1 MKGHSGG
8 TGGQSGYSRVFL
20 VLLSLAVMAAIA
32 GLMWSYHLSGR
43 LTHAE
48 AQLSQAQR
56 QNQKLASAL
65 NETNARLKIT
75 NEALGHSRGSRQK
88 QLEQRAR
95 ELLRRQRAAAENT
108 VGPQQNNSSVSA
120 SDAKTGSGSAQ
131 TELKPD
137 EAQLQSVQGDLGL
150 PSGPI
155 ATNQDE
161 LNFLERRHDRNYYP
175 FTLKKGKKQQ
185 ISTVT
190 LELRKADLKHNRYTL
205 IVRADDKKIEKKN
218 RGLNEPVQFYTG
230 KDKFLYELVV
240 NSIEKNEVMGYL
252 ATPLNAPTPESN
264 SGS

>member
-8 TGGQSGYSRVFL
+8 AGEQGGYSRVFL
-20 VLLSLAVMAAIA
+20 ILLALAGMAAIA
-32 GLMWSYHLSGR
+32 GLAWSYHLSGR

-48 AQLSQAQR
+48 AQLSQAQQ

-95 ELLRRQRAAAENT
+95 ELLRRQRAAAEGT
-108 VGPQQNNSSVSA
+108 EAPQHNNSSVSA
-120 SDAKTGSGSAQ
+120 NDAKTGSVSTQ
-131 TELKPD
+131 TEPKPG

-150 PSGPI
+150 LSGPI
-155 ATNQDE
+155 ATNRDE
-161 LNFLERRHDRNYYP
+161 LNFLERKHDRNYYP

-185 ISTVT
+185 VSTVI
-190 LELRKADLKHNRYTL
+190 LELKKADLKRNRYTL
-205 IVRADDKKIEKKN
+205 IVHADNKKIEKKN
-218 RGLNEPVQFYTG
+218 RGLNEPVQFYTD

-240 NSIEKNEVMGYL
+240 YSIEKNEATGYL
-252 ATPLNAPTPESN
+252 ATPLNAPVPGNT